1 MGMGR
6 RNVSV
11 ENIYQYEIIDQH
23 ESCGSKND
31 HYAFL
36 NFILM
41 VATTEQGRFLDNGG
55 CGYILRPDY
64 MFSDSYHPADP
75 STLAG
80 QTQYTRPSTQYGLM
94 VGLQR
99 ISGRPDIRPFFIS
112 CFACRISGW
121 PDSRVSGQ
129 KKLFMVYPFFKTQ
142 VSTKYYSRI
151 SKTVKVIAKMSTG
164 CLFCDTL

>member
-80 QTQYTRPSTQYGLM
+80 QTQYTRPSTQYGLI

-129 KKLFMVYPFFKTQ
+129 IKLCSIKNRRQIKLQQNIYQNLSICRK
-142 VSTKYYSRI
+142 
-151 SKTVKVIAKMSTG
+151 
-164 CLFCDTL
+164 

>member
-129 KKLFMVYPFFKTQ
+129 IKLCSIKNRRQIKLQQNIYQNLSICRK
-142 VSTKYYSRI
+142 
-151 SKTVKVIAKMSTG
+151 
-164 CLFCDTL
+164 